1 MRLVERY
8 PADIE
13 IIASLELKRCGE
25 MRRERERGGGEGRR
39 AKERFYSHF
48 SVVKIYVGRA
58 HRSFTRFALYQ
69 R

>member
-25 MRRERERGGGEGRR
+25 MRREREREGGGGAES
-39 AKERFYSHF
+39 ERE
-48 SVVKIYVGRA
+48 I
-58 HRSFTRFALYQ
+58 LQ
-69 R
+69 PL